1 MVPGDATIS
10 VRTMG
15 LWDKLKNARNYA
27 SKRRGP
33 DSYFQYK
40 RKREDERKDAEQE
53 RQRES
58 DDAEREQGEAD
69 RGREY
74 EERYTAERDSDIGA
88 KRTERVEEIEPD
100 P

>member
-1 MVPGDATIS
+1 MSPEMPPLAL
-10 VRTMG
+10 RTMG
-15 LWDKLKNARNYA
+15 LWEKLRNARNYA
-27 SKRRGP
+27 RKRRGP

-53 RQRES
+53 RQRER
-58 DDAEREQGEAD
+58 DDAERERGEAD

-74 EERYTAERDSDIGA
+74 EKRYTTERDSDIAA